1 MQKIPWLDTTKC
13 RKAIDCRAAE
23 FCKYET
29 IHVQPESPEQPG
41 IAVDYPKVD
50 LELCKRCGE
59 CVHACTE
66 NAIKMIPV

>member
-13 RKAIDCRAAE
+13 KKATDCKAAE
-23 FCKYET
+23 YCKHDAVT
-29 IHVQPESPEQPG
+29 VQEESADQPG
-41 IAVDYPKVD
+41 VAVDYPKVD

-59 CVHACTE
+59 CEHACTE